1 MKARTNFVKNC
12 QLLLKEIDQAKSE
25 GRQLVYLDEI
35 NFTKWSLKLREWS
48 AKNSNLTVDQK
59 EVYVGY
65 RSVIASMTD
74 ETGIGLVMIYE
85 QAITAV
91 DFSCYLKKLRSKSG
105 TKPLALFMDRLA
117 VHKSKEITP
126 LWTKLNIKPVF
137 NVSYSPEFNGI
148 EAVFSKVKR
157 HFNSQRLNNL
167 VNKIGFN
174 ADKEIEA
181 AFGLITVDHCAACVR
196 KSLFLLKRES

>member
-1 MKARTNFVKNC
+1 M
-12 QLLLKEIDQAKSE
+12 
-25 GRQLVYLDEI
+25 
-35 NFTKWSLKLREWS
+35 
-48 AKNSNLTVDQK
+48 
-59 EVYVGY
+59 GY
-65 RSVIASMTD
+65 RSVIASMTE

-85 QAITAV
+85 QAITGA
-91 DFSCYLKKLRSKSG
+91 DFAYYLKKLRAKSG
-105 TKPLALFMDRLA
+105 TQPLALFMDRLA
-117 VHKSKEITP
+117 VHKSKEVAP
-126 LWTKLNIKPVF
+126 WWDKLNIKPVF

-174 ADKEIEA
+174 ADNEIKA
-181 AFGLITVDHCAACVR
+181 AFKLISVDHCATCVR